1 MSDYLSLFKHR
12 NFTLMTVADAVS
24 VLGDQ
29 IGWVALLWFAM
40 ITTGHAGT
48 MGALA
53 LAFGL
58 PGVLLGAVV
67 GNILDRTSHKKIL
80 VAANL
85 LLGAVFMTIPLL
97 YQMYALPLPVLFVLV
112 VIAGCLTPFTSVGW
126 MVIVPKLV
134 AEDSLGLANSVVE
147 TIWNGASLLGPLAGG
162 LLIAKFGAPMAVL
175 ADGLSFWL
183 AALCVW
189 LIKEDRM
196 DKARSSAGSAE
207 GAAQPRASFLQ
218 ATWHGFKVLYGLK
231 AVWWITLGAVFIN
244 LAYGQLEVSLPLFT
258 HNELSRSA
266 VILGSFWTTYFIS
279 SLIGSALSGL
289 LGKNQRTGMLMA
301 LMVIAWGF
309 SFVPMIWFH
318 RLWVTYVLLAL
329 AGLFFSGFPAL
340 ARTAVQRLVPRE
352 YQGRVLGIRG
362 SMIALGVPMGSYLSG
377 TLGVWMA
384 PSSVIGLTGFFVVF
398 VGFGLLSVRSFRSI

>member
-1 MSDYLSLFKHR
+1 MSDYLSLFTHR

-40 ITTGHAGT
+40 VTIGHSGA

-58 PGVLLGAVV
+58 PGVLLGAFV

-85 LLGAVFMTIPLL
+85 LLGVVFMTIPLL
-97 YQMYALPLPVLFVLV
+97 YQMHVLSLPVLVVLV
-112 VIAGCLTPFTSVGW
+112 AIAGCLTPFTSVGW

-134 AEDSLGLANSVVE
+134 AEESLGLANSVVE

-162 LLIAKFGAPMAVL
+162 LLIARLGAPMAVL

-189 LIKEDRM
+189 LIKEDGM
-196 DKARSSAGSAE
+196 DKARSSPGSAE
-207 GAAQPRASFLQ
+207 GADHSRASFIQ
-218 ATWHGFKVLYGLK
+218 QTGRGVKVLYSLK
-231 AVWWITLGAVFIN
+231 GVWWITLGAVFIN

-266 VILGSFWTTYFIS
+266 VILGSFWTMYFIS
-279 SLIGSALSGL
+279 SLVGSALSGL
-289 LGKNQRTGMLMA
+289 LSKNQRRHADGLYGDCMGVQFRADDL
-301 LMVIAWGF
+301 
-309 SFVPMIWFH
+309 VPPIVGD
-318 RLWVTYVLLAL
+318 LCL
-329 AGLFFSGFPAL
+329 AGVGWLVLFGIPCTCPNSGAKIG
-340 ARTAVQRLVPRE
+340 AKRVPRT
-352 YQGRVLGIRG
+352 G
-362 SMIALGVPMGSYLSG
+362 SRDSRFDDCSRCAD
-377 TLGVWMA
+377 
-384 PSSVIGLTGFFVVF
+384 
-398 VGFGLLSVRSFRSI
+398 GLLFERHAGRMDGAVVCHWPHWFICSIRRVRVVVCA